1 MAFTIHQ
8 NGDPVGVLSSLRFMS
23 EKTAVVDRCLLLNV
37 VEVRGFECSIEQDG
51 KPLLD
56 QVVVEDYDA
65 GFSLEDP
72 KTGER
77 TAILERA
84 LITFG

>member
-23 EKTAVVDRCLLLNV
+23 ERTAVVDRCILLNV
-37 VEVRGFECSIEQDG
+37 KDVIGFECSIEQDG
-51 KPLLD
+51 KALLD
-56 QVVVEDYDA
+56 WVVFEEYDA
-65 GFSLEDP
+65 GFFLEDP

-77 TAILERA
+77 TVILERA